1 MLQTNLPS
9 TSLRF
14 EISKRLS
21 CDASQSLLQFSS
33 NSFSG
38 GGLVEILRLV
48 FKVLEHV
55 QYDSLGDSVVYLPW
69 CCHDES

>member
-9 TSLRF
+9 TSLGF

-21 CDASQSLLQFSS
+21 CDSSQSQFSS

-38 GGLVEILRLV
+38 GGLVESLTIV

-55 QYDSLGDSVVYLPW
+55 QYDSLRDSVVYLPW
-69 CCHDES
+69 CCHDET